1 MQYRSVLY
9 IKGDIKCEILNIG
22 VEKKDLFVVNFAPM
36 HISIRLPTT
45 QVWKLMHR
53 NSNRGSL

>member
-22 VEKKDLFVVNFAPM
+22 VEKKDICRKFCPHAHLNT
-36 HISIRLPTT
+36 PTY
-45 QVWKLMHR
+45 
-53 NSNRGSL
+53 NSSMEVDAS

>member
-22 VEKKDLFVVNFAPM
+22 VEKK
-36 HISIRLPTT
+36 RLICRKFCPRAHLNTLT
-45 QVWKLMHR
+45 Y
-53 NSNRGSL
+53 NSSMEVDAT